1 MIVVIGLDLD
11 LVGLIRD
18 VFPDKKIGFID
29 IFNHETDIEY
39 LGTDDVI
46 PRLILE
52 GAHTFVFGTDRIDVK
67 SRIMALQGIQII
79 SVISNKINCGAKV
92 KIGNGVIIQDL
103 CYISE
108 SARIGNFSKVNV
120 GAQIHHEVQ
129 VGDNSTVAP
138 KACLLGKVKVGQRT
152 LIGSGA
158 IILPNLEIGNDC
170 IVAAG
175 SVVTKNVPS
184 GSRVKGNPAKIF

>member
-18 VFPDKKIGFID
+18 VFPDEKIGFID
-29 IFNHETDIEY
+29 IFTHKTDIEY

-46 PRLILE
+46 PGLLLE
-52 GAHTFVFGTDRIDVK
+52 GDHSFVFGTDRIEVK
-67 SRIMALQGIQII
+67 SRILELGSIPVI
-79 SVISNKINCGAKV
+79 SVISNKTNYKKNANLGD
-92 KIGNGVIIQDL
+92 GVIVQDL
-103 CYISE
+103 CYVSE
-108 SARIGNFSKVNV
+108 SAEIGNFTKINV

-129 VGDNSTVAP
+129 VGDYSSIAP
-138 KACLLGKVKVGQRT
+138 MACLLGKVKVGQKT

-158 IILPNLEIGNDC
+158 IILPNVEIGNNC

-175 SVVTKNVPS
+175 SVVTKNVANNS
-184 GSRVKGNPAKIF
+184 KVKGNPATIF